1 MRIRGTMKVEVI
13 FRILPK
19 SAEVDIERL
28 KERIEKEIMPEK
40 IEVEPIAFGLNAI
53 KISKIIEDR
62 EGELENLE
70 SKVKS
75 IEDIGEYDIVSITR
89 LLA

>member
-1 MRIRGTMKVEVI
+1 MRVEVI

>member
-1 MRIRGTMKVEVI
+1 MRVEVI

-53 KISKIIEDR
+53 KISKIIEER

>member
-1 MRIRGTMKVEVI
+1 MKVEVI

>member
-1 MRIRGTMKVEVI
+1 MRVEVI

-53 KISKIIEDR
+53 KISKIIEER

-75 IEDIGEYDIVSITR
+75 IEDIGEYDIISMTR
-89 LLA
+89 LFG